1 MKRFVIIIR
10 GPVVGISSVN
20 SQANEE
26 EMNQIRAWLK
36 DIKSKYSDMLY
47 QKFSGTSTYFSKS
60 GKIENKIIQQIDGG
74 EISQM
79 VTLILPSVE
88 VASEIA
94 LRFPFPNT
102 FYSIELREMA

>member
-10 GPVVGISSVN
+10 GPIAGVSSIN

-36 DIKSKYSDMLY
+36 DLKSRYTDMLY
-47 QKFSGTSTYFSKS
+47 QKFSGVSTYFSMS
-60 GKIENKIIQQIDGG
+60 GKIENKIIHQIDGG

-79 VTLILPSVE
+79 ITLILPTIE

-94 LRFPFPNT
+94 LSFPFPNT